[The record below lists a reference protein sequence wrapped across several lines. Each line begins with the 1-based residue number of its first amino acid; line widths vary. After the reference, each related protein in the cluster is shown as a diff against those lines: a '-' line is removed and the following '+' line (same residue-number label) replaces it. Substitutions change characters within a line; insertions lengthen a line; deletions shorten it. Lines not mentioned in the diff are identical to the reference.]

1 MSNATFL
8 GGFKVLDGKKLTKNK
23 PITSLKPLGELVFPL
38 YQYNGGVANTL
49 VSKGD
54 AVLVGQI
61 IGVSSDDYKT
71 NIISSVSGKVKV
83 IETRLSPAGNKIES
97 IVIENDNKYET
108 IESYGIKEDY
118 TKLTKVRIIEKIQNA
133 GIIGLGGAGFPT
145 HIKLQYAKANK
156 IKYIIINA
164 LESDMFVTSDSSS
177 TETYSSKVV
186 EGAKIL
192 LQLFENAKVTIAI
205 GTNMPKAIELIKEK
219 LSQEDRVEMKVLK
232 PNYPI
237 GEERQMIYALTK
249 RKLPLS
255 TLPIEAGYIINNVST
270 IIAIYDAV
278 ALGMPLIE
286 RVVTVTGDAIKE
298 PANFRVRIGTSHA
311 EIVEAAGGF
320 VTEPKKVVSGGLM
333 SGKALYSLEVP
344 VTRMT
349 NAIVAFVSDEDSYS
363 AKACIRCGKCI
374 EVCPSKIMPV
384 ELARLAERENTK
396 VFIKL
401 NGLECIECGYCT
413 FICPAKRKLLQSIKY
428 GKDIYKNKN
437 KNKK

>member
-38 YQYNGGVANTL
+38 SQYNGGVANAL

-61 IGVSSDDYKT
+61 IGESSDDYKT
-71 NIISSVSGKVKV
+71 NIISSVSGKVKA
-83 IETRLSPAGNKIES
+83 IETRLSPTGGKIES
-97 IVIENDNKYET
+97 IVIENDDKYET
-108 IESYGIKEDY
+108 IENYGIKEDY
-118 TKLTKVRIIEKIQNA
+118 KGLTKERIIEKIRNA
-133 GIIGLGGAGFPT
+133 GIIGLGGAGFPS
-145 HIKLQYAKANK
+145 HIKLQYEKANE

-177 TETYSSKVV
+177 TESYSDKVI

-192 LQLFENAKVTIAI
+192 LHLFENAKVIIAI
-205 GTNMPKAIELIKEK
+205 GTNMPNAIKLIEEK
-219 LSQEDRVEMKVLK
+219 LIEEDRVEIKTLR

-237 GEERQMIYALTK
+237 GEERQMIYAVTK

-255 TLPIEAGYIINNVST
+255 TLPIKAGYIVNNVST
-270 IIAIYDAV
+270 IIAIFDAV
-278 ALGMPLIE
+278 ALGIPLIE

-311 EIVEAAGGF
+311 EIIEAAGGF
-320 VTEPKKVVSGGLM
+320 VTEPKKVISGGLM
-333 SGKALYSLEVP
+333 SGKALYSLELP
-344 VTRMT
+344 VTGLT

-363 AKACIRCGKCI
+363 AMPCIRCGKCI

-384 ELARLAERENTK
+384 ELAMLAEREDSK
-396 VFIKL
+396 AFIKL

-413 FICPAKRKLLQSIKY
+413 FICPSKRKLLQSIKY
-428 GKDIYKNKN
+428 GKVICKN